1 MPSFSHFMI
10 TFDWAVLVSLLNNLT
25 FKCQRISLAFLTR
38 YGRVMP
44 STYHEVI
51 RLCIHDKKLSFMTSQ
66 VCDPEF
72 SVRDLQIR
80 IYTYD
85 TYECMIWIYV
95 SIPVLDMYCLIM
107 CLAEQH
113 ASPEFQNDSL
123 AQTRLI
129 RSSESAHMHIAP
141 QYARIP
147 WYVVWAMKYTPI
159 PIIPSQCAIWIYLVI

>member
-1 MPSFSHFMI
+1 MGSGQPKNLHAVIQSFHDQVWLSNIGF
-10 TFDWAVLVSLLNNLT
+10 SLKQPDIQMSTDKLGLFN
-25 FKCQRISLAFLTR
+25 
-38 YGRVMP
+38 GRVMP

-141 QYARIP
+141 
-147 WYVVWAMKYTPI
+147 
-159 PIIPSQCAIWIYLVI
+159 